1 MPDVLHWFSNKA
13 VPFLH
18 LPPSAVQVKMWV
30 QLLIPRIE
38 DGNNFGV
45 SIQVNTQL
53 DLYELP
59 GCWGGGFGS
68 CTSWESFL
76 CIEMQNCVSG
86 SD

>member
-1 MPDVLHWFSNKA
+1 MPDVLHWFNNKA

-53 DLYELP
+53 NLYELP
-59 GCWGGGFGS
+59 GVGGFG
-68 CTSWESFL
+68 SWESFL